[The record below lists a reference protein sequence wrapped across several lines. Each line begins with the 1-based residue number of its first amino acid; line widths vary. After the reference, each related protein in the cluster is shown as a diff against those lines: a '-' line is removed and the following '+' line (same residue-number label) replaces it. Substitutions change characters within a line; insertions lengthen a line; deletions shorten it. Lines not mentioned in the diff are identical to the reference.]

1 MTKKDVAELIR
12 MNFALYKLGAKPL
25 TDAEL
30 KSMSDVW
37 LWHFE
42 KYPALLIRQAFLQAN
57 AVCKFAIQPS
67 DIFDQLKQMAAE
79 NMPAAES
86 KWQQLKDAVR
96 KAEKYT
102 SWRTCPRVVG
112 VDERGRAIKDDGTK
126 ALQELFDGL
135 PGSIRAYLG
144 GSSALVDLTRCT
156 DTEMDTYRRNEFLQ
170 YVKANNTPDISAL
183 AELPQYG
190 GRERRCVACITPS
203 TTPTRQPA
211 PPSDAS
217 AERNDT

>member
-86 KWQQLKDAVR
+86 QWQQLKAAVHKADAYASRR
-96 KAEKYT
+96 KYPLLGIDANGNVT
-102 SWRTCPRVVG
+102 
-112 VDERGRAIKDDGTK
+112 KDDGTE
-126 ALQELFDGL
+126 ALQTLFDGL
-135 PGSIRAYLG
+135 PANIREYLG
-144 GSSALVDLTRCT
+144 SPSALTDLTRCG
-156 DTEMDTYRRNEFLQ
+156 DVELDTYRRNEFLQ
-170 YVKANNTPDISAL
+170 YVKANNTLDISAL

-190 GRERRCVACITPS
+190 GRDRRCVACITPN
-203 TTPTRQPA
+203 TTQIQQPA